1 MLDFFY
7 FFVYTFS
14 VSKKNI
20 SESKP
25 QPTVVI
31 VEDEAIV
38 ALDLRMTLSRLG
50 YKVLDVVNNGSD
62 AVMKVLSLKPD
73 VVIMDIILQGVMD
86 GIEAAWYIRG
96 QSSVPIIFST
106 ANADEATLVRTKG
119 IEDAFVVLKPVDRYL
134 LMKTLNT
141 IFSDSGAV

>member
-7 FFVYTFS
+7 FFVYTFP

-86 GIEAAWYIRG
+86 GIEAAWHIRG

-134 LMKTLNT
+134 LMKTLDT